1 MHVHTYAD
9 MYIHTLYYYCYLL
22 YRSNFSQGDTG
33 CGRCHAQYKI
43 HTPGQ
48 LQKYYKDFT
57 QNIEMLY

>member
-1 MHVHTYAD
+1 
-9 MYIHTLYYYCYLL
+9 MYICRQVYTHIHYNFDLL
-22 YRSNFSQGDTG
+22 YTSNFSQDDTG

-48 LQKYYKDFT
+48 IQKYYKDFT